1 MAPDQTFVPT
11 RIIIHHSLTPDSE
24 TVSWN
29 AIRDYHIKTLG
40 WADIGYHSGVELIR
54 GHHEALFGRP
64 WHIPG
69 AHCYEH
75 NHDSLGF
82 VFVGNYDERE
92 PPDGI
97 LLAGA
102 NAIGIWMDIYGIEL
116 SRIFTHNY
124 FNAAKTCP
132 GTKFDMIRLKNAILG
147 LL

>member
-1 MAPDQTFVPT
+1 MAPDQQFLPM
-11 RIIIHHSLTPDSE
+11 RIIVHHSLTKDSG

-40 WADIGYHSGVELIR
+40 WADIGYHAGAENLR

-69 AHCYEH
+69 AHCRGQ

-82 VFVGNYDERE
+82 VFVGNYDEIE

-102 NAIGIWMDIYGIEL
+102 KVLKIWMDLFNIEMN
-116 SRIFTHNY
+116 RIFTHNY
-124 FNAAKTCP
+124 YNANKTCP
-132 GTKFDMIRLKNAILG
+132 GSRFDMVRLKNAILG
-147 LL
+147 LI

>member
-1 MAPDQTFVPT
+1 MSIKKFKPSQ
-11 RIIIHHSLTPDSE
+11 IIIHHSLTKDSE

-29 AIRDYHIKTLG
+29 AIRRWHVEHEDYD
-40 WADIGYHSGVELIR
+40 DIGYHAGTELLR
-54 GHHEALFGRP
+54 NHHEALFGRP

-69 AHCYEH
+69 AHCRGF

-82 VFVGNYDERE
+82 VFVGNYDNRK

-102 NAIGIWMDIYGIEL
+102 NVLRIWMDVFGIEL
-116 SRIFTHNY
+116 SKIYTHNY

-132 GTKFDMIRLKNAILG
+132 GTQFDMVRLKNYILEII
-147 LL
+147 

>member
-1 MAPDQTFVPT
+1 MALDQIFNPT
-11 RIIIHHSLTPDSE
+11 RIIIHHSLTKDSE

-40 WADIGYHSGVELIR
+40 WADIGYHAGAENLR

-64 WHIPG
+64 WDIAG
-69 AHCYEH
+69 AHCREQ

-82 VFVGNYDERE
+82 VFVGDYDEME

-102 NAIGIWMDIYGIEL
+102 KVLKIWMDIFDIEM
-116 SRIFTHNY
+116 SKIFTHNY
-124 FNAAKTCP
+124 FNAAKSCP
-132 GTKFDMIRLKNAILG
+132 GTKFDMVRLKNAILG